1 MPRAIKNIQSRDT
14 GNIGHMPRA
23 IKNIQSRDTGNI
35 GHMTQN
41 TEKQKNTTMKSKTTK
56 NTNPTTTKY

>member
-1 MPRAIKNIQSRDT
+1 MQPGDTGSIEHMPRAIKNIQFRNTDS
-14 GNIGHMPRA
+14 IGHMPRA

-41 TEKQKNTTMKSKTTK
+41 TEKQKNTTMKS
-56 NTNPTTTKY
+56 